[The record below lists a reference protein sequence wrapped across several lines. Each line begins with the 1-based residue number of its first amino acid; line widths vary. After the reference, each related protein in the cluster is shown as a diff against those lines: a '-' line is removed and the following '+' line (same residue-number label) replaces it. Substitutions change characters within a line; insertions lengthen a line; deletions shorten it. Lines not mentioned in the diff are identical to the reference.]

1 MEQLNVLIFSASF
14 GAGHVRAAEAI
25 MEELRIKEPNVKITH
40 LDFGAFLSKT
50 FNSFIK
56 STYIE
61 LIKYTPKLWG
71 KFYYRTSK
79 IPPDSLFQ
87 RFLNGLGRREF
98 LKLIKSLKPD
108 LVICTY
114 PTVAGVLAQQRLK
127 GILNVPL
134 VTVVTDYAVH
144 SQWIHSG
151 VDLYIVGCESVYD
164 GLVARGIHPSSIR
177 ITGIPV
183 SPKFE
188 WTLDRQEIL
197 KKLHLKPHLP
207 TVLVMGGAYGV
218 LGGAKWICKFLVESD
233 FPVQTMI
240 VCGQDEKLYKALDPL
255 MVNGKNPA
263 ARFGFVKNVEELMS
277 AADMIITK
285 AGGLTVSEALTK
297 RVPLVIFRP
306 IPGQEEENA
315 RYLEDIGAGRTAKN
329 EEELEE
335 IIFALLKHSKDL
347 LRMRRAAELA
357 VPGRAAELAVQSMLQ
372 LLEKPQNT
380 QTIQNTQK
388 IATNVGT
395 RRERYILRRKA

>member
-1 MEQLNVLIFSASF
+1 VLIFSASF

-25 MEELRIKEPNVKITH
+25 MEVLRVKEPNVKITH

-50 FNSFIK
+50 FNALIK
-56 STYIE
+56 NTYIE

-79 IPPDSLFQ
+79 IPHDSVFQ

-98 LKLIKSLKPD
+98 LKLIQVLQPD

-127 GILNVPL
+127 GIINVPL
-134 VTVVTDYAVH
+134 VTIVTDYAVH
-144 SQWIHSG
+144 SQWIHLG
-151 VDLYIVGCESVYD
+151 VDLYIVGCKSVYD
-164 GLVARGIHPSSIR
+164 GLVARGINPSSIR

-188 WTLDRQEIL
+188 WKLDRQELL
-197 KKLHLKPHLP
+197 KRLDLKPQLP

-218 LGGAKWICKFLVESD
+218 LGGMKWICKILAETA
-233 FPVQTMI
+233 FPVQTII

-255 MVNGKNPA
+255 IENVNNPVT
-263 ARFGFVKNVEELMS
+263 RFGFVKNVEELMS

-315 RYLEDIGAGRTAKN
+315 IHLESIGAGRTAEN
-329 EEELEE
+329 EEELEK
-335 IIFALLKHSKDL
+335 IIFDLLKHPKRLD
-347 LRMRRAAELA
+347 RMRRAAAKA
-357 VPGRAAELAVQSMLQ
+357 VPGRAAEQAVEGMLQ
-372 LLEKPQNT
+372 LLEKRLNA
-380 QTIQNTQK
+380 QK
-388 IATNVGT
+388 TG
-395 RRERYILRRKA
+395 

>member
-1 MEQLNVLIFSASF
+1 MEQLSVLIFSASF

-25 MEELRIKEPNVKITH
+25 IEALRAQRPNVEITH

-50 FNSFIK
+50 FNSVIK

-61 LIKYTPKLWG
+61 LIKHTPKLWG

-98 LKLIKSLKPD
+98 VKFIQALQPD

-134 VTVVTDYAVH
+134 VTIVTDYAVH
-144 SQWIHSG
+144 SQWIHPG
-151 VDLYIVGCESVYD
+151 VDLYIVGCQSVYN
-164 GLVARGIHPSSIR
+164 GLVSRGIKPNAI
-177 ITGIPV
+177 IVTGIPV

-188 WTLDRQEIL
+188 WQLDRQEIL
-197 KKLHLKPHLP
+197 NKLELKPHLP

-218 LGGAKWICKFLVESD
+218 LGGAKWICKILAETTV
-233 FPVQTMI
+233 PVQSII
-240 VCGQDEKLYKALDPL
+240 VCGRDEKLYKALDPL
-255 MVNGKNPA
+255 LEEGRNPV

-285 AGGLTVSEALTK
+285 AGGLTVAEALTK

-315 RYLEDIGAGRTAKN
+315 TYLEGIGAGRVAKN
-329 EEELEE
+329 EEELEN
-335 IIFALLKHSKDL
+335 IIFTLLQHPKDL
-347 LRMRRAAELA
+347 EWMRRAAAKA
-357 VPGRAAELAVQSMLQ
+357 VTGRTAEHAVEGMLQ

-380 QTIQNTQK
+380 QRI
-388 IATNVGT
+388 G
-395 RRERYILRRKA
+395 

>member
-1 MEQLNVLIFSASF
+1 MKQLNVLIFSASF

-25 MEELRIKEPNVKITH
+25 IEALRAKDPNVKVTH

-50 FNSFIK
+50 FNTVVK
-56 STYIE
+56 NTYIE
-61 LIKYTPKLWG
+61 LIKHTPRLWG

-98 LKLIKSLKPD
+98 VRFVQVLQPD

-114 PTVAGVLAQQRLK
+114 PTVAGVLAGQRLK
-127 GILNVPL
+127 GVLNVPL

-144 SQWIHSG
+144 SQWIHPG
-151 VDLYIVGCESVYD
+151 VDYYIVGCEGVYE
-164 GLVARGIHPSSIR
+164 GLVARGINPQSIH
-177 ITGIPV
+177 ISGIPV

-188 WTLDRQEIL
+188 WKLDRQKIL
-197 KKLHLKPHLP
+197 KKLNMNPDLP

-218 LGGAKWICKFLVESD
+218 LGGAKWICKILSETSI
-233 FPVQTMI
+233 PVQSI
-240 VCGQDEKLYKALDPL
+240 VVCGQDEKLYKALDSL
-255 MVNGKNPA
+255 VEDCRNPV

-297 RVPLVIFRP
+297 RLPLVIYRP

-315 RYLEDIGAGRTAKN
+315 LYLEKIGAGRAAES
-329 EEELEE
+329 EEQLEK
-335 IIFALLKHSKDL
+335 IIFDL
-347 LRMRRAAELA
+347 LEHPEDLEQMRRAAAKAVPGHAAELA
-357 VPGRAAELAVQSMLQ
+357 VEGILQ
-372 LLEKPQNT
+372 LVED
-380 QTIQNTQK
+380 
-388 IATNVGT
+388 
-395 RRERYILRRKA
+395 RRSAQRIG

>member
-1 MEQLNVLIFSASF
+1 VGQLKVLIFSASF

-25 MEELRIKEPNVKITH
+25 IEALHTKEPNVQITH

-50 FNSFIK
+50 FNSMIK

-61 LIKYTPKLWG
+61 LIKHTPKLWG

-98 LKLIKSLKPD
+98 VKFIQVLKPD

-144 SQWIHSG
+144 SQWIHPG
-151 VDLYIVGCESVYD
+151 VDLYIVGCKSVYD
-164 GLVARGIHPSSIR
+164 GLVARGINPSSIR

-188 WTLDRQEIL
+188 LKLDRQQIL
-197 KKLHLKPHLP
+197 RDLDLRPHLP

-218 LGGAKWICKFLVESD
+218 LGGAKWICKILVEAS
-233 FPVQTMI
+233 FKVQTII
-240 VCGQDEKLYKALDPL
+240 VCGPDEKLYKALDPIIED
-255 MVNGKNPA
+255 GRNPV
-263 ARFGFVKNVEELMS
+263 ARFGFVRNVEVLMS

-315 RYLEDIGAGRTAKN
+315 IYLEAIGAGRVAKS
-329 EEELEE
+329 EEELEK
-335 IIFALLKHSKDL
+335 IIFDLLKHSKDL
-347 LRMRRAAELA
+347 EHMRRAAAKA
-357 VPGRAAELAVQSMLQ
+357 VPGRAAELAVEGMLQ
-372 LLEKPQNT
+372 LLVKPES
-380 QTIQNTQK
+380 IQK
-388 IATNVGT
+388 IG
-395 RRERYILRRKA
+395 

>member
-1 MEQLNVLIFSASF
+1 MEHLSVLIFSASF

-25 MEELRIKEPNVKITH
+25 IEVLRSKEPDVEITH

-50 FNSFIK
+50 FNSVIK
-56 STYIE
+56 NTYIE
-61 LIKYTPKLWG
+61 LIKHTPKLWG

-98 LKLIKSLKPD
+98 VKCIQVLQPD

-127 GILNVPL
+127 GILDVPL
-134 VTVVTDYAVH
+134 VTIVTDYAVH
-144 SQWIHSG
+144 SQWIHQG
-151 VDLYIVGCESVYD
+151 VDLYIVGCKSVYD
-164 GLVARGIHPSSIR
+164 GLVARGINPSSVR

-188 WTLDRQEIL
+188 WGLDRKELL
-197 KKLHLKPHLP
+197 KKLDLKPHLP

-218 LGGAKWICKFLVESD
+218 LGGAKWICKILVETA
-233 FPVQTMI
+233 FPVQSII

-255 MVNGKNPA
+255 IEDGRNPV

-277 AADMIITK
+277 AADIIVTK

-315 RYLEDIGAGRTAKN
+315 IYLEGIGAGRAARN
-329 EEELEE
+329 EEELEK
-335 IIFALLKHSKDL
+335 IIFALLEHPKDL
-347 LRMRRAAELA
+347 ERMRRAAAKA
-357 VPGRAAELAVQSMLQ
+357 VPGRAAEQAVDSILQ
-372 LLEKPQNT
+372 LLEKRPNHA
-380 QTIQNTQK
+380 K
-388 IATNVGT
+388 DWMIAMNV
-395 RRERYILRRKA
+395 EPSIEEYIY

>member
-1 MEQLNVLIFSASF
+1 VEQLNVLIFSASF

-25 MEELRIKEPNVKITH
+25 MEELRAKEDNVKITH

-79 IPPDSLFQ
+79 IPPDSYFQ

-98 LKLIKSLKPD
+98 LKLINSLKPD

-164 GLVARGIHPSSIR
+164 GLVARGINPSSIR

-188 WTLDRQEIL
+188 LKLNRQEIL
-197 KKLHLKPHLP
+197 KQLHLRPQLP

-218 LGGAKWICKFLVESD
+218 LGGAKWICKVLVESA
-233 FPVQTMI
+233 FPVQTII
-240 VCGQDEKLYKALDPL
+240 VCGQDEKLYKALDP
-255 MVNGKNPA
+255 VIANGQNPV

-315 RYLEDIGAGRTAKN
+315 SYLEAIGAGRTAKN
-329 EEELEE
+329 EDDLQE
-335 IIFALLKHSKDL
+335 IIFALLKHSTNL
-347 LRMRRAAELA
+347 LQMRRAAEKA
-357 VPGRAAELAVQSMLQ
+357 VPGRAAERAVEAMLQ
-372 LLEKPQNT
+372 LLEKPMNSQNA
-380 QTIQNTQK
+380 QNLQK
-388 IATNVGT
+388 VAMNGETS
-395 RRERYILRRKA
+395 RENYTLRRKA